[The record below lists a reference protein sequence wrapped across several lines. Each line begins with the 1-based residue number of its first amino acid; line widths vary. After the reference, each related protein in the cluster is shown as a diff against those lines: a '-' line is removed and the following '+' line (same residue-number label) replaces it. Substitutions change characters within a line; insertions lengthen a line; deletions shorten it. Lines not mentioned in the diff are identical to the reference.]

1 VSSTANA
8 GAPARNRVLV
18 VDDEPGMLRMLKA
31 VLAQY
36 GFVTEEACS
45 GDDAL
50 KLLSKRS
57 FDVIVSDINMPG
69 LDGLDFVREVRER
82 DFRLPIITITGRPTE
97 QTGPCALALGVF
109 RCLVK
114 PVMPMVLNQTILAAI
129 RAHDEERGT
138 NNAVER
144 QSTDEQRLQR

>member
-1 VSSTANA
+1 VSSVANA

-82 DFRLPIITITGRPTE
+82 DFRLPIITITGRPT
-97 QTGPCALALGVF
+97 
-109 RCLVK
+109 
-114 PVMPMVLNQTILAAI
+114 
-129 RAHDEERGT
+129 
-138 NNAVER
+138 
-144 QSTDEQRLQR
+144 